1 MDNKIS
7 SITIN
12 GYKSIAS
19 LDNFKL
25 NDLNVLIGANGS
37 GKSNFVSFLIM
48 LRELVEKRLQAW
60 TKKQGGADR
69 LLSFGIKETNELSA
83 SIRFGINGYDIK
95 LEPTVDGG
103 FVFTNENLYCNGPYF
118 GETKPFLGTG
128 HSESLIQEE
137 VENGSSKKVAT
148 FCLETMKTW
157 MVYHF
162 HDTSVTAGVKR
173 YGSIHDNQYLRND
186 ASNLAA
192 FLYRLSVD
200 HKDSYKQ
207 ICKTIKLVIPFFLDF
222 NLVPRKL
229 STEEEQINLGWKHKD
244 SDYPFWP
251 SQLSD
256 GSLRFICLATALL
269 QPNPPSVIVID
280 EPELGLHPYAIV
292 ILASLLRSASKRMQV
307 IISTQSVTLV
317 NEFEIN
323 ELIIVESNNGRS
335 SFNRYK
341 VSEFTEW
348 LNNYSL
354 GELWEKNILGGKP
367 KS

>member
-1 MDNKIS
+1 MDNKIR
-7 SITIN
+7 SITIK
-12 GYKSIAS
+12 GYKSIVS
-19 LDNFKL
+19 LDNFQL

-37 GKSNFVSFLIM
+37 GKSNFVSFLLM
-48 LRELVEKRLQAW
+48 LREIVEKRLQTW

-69 LLSFGIKETNELSA
+69 LLSFGIKETSALSA
-83 SIRFGINGYDIK
+83 SIRFGKNGYDIK

-103 FVFTNENLYCNGPYF
+103 FVFVNENLYFDGPKY
-118 GETKPFLGTG
+118 GITKPYLGSG
-128 HSESLIQEE
+128 HNESLIPEE
-137 VENGSSKKVAT
+137 AENGNSKSVAT

-173 YGSIHDNQYLRND
+173 YGSIHDNEYLRND

-192 FLYRLSVD
+192 FLYKLSLED
-200 HKDSYKQ
+200 KDSYRQ
-207 ICKTIKLVIPFFLDF
+207 ICKTIKLVIPFFSDF

-229 STEEEQINLGWKHKD
+229 PTEEEQINLGWKHKD

-256 GSLRFICLATALL
+256 GSLRFICLATTLL

-317 NEFEIN
+317 NEFEME
-323 ELIIVESNNGRS
+323 ELIIVESNNGKS

-341 VSEFTEW
+341 NSEFSEW
-348 LNNYSL
+348 LDNYSL

-367 KS
+367 